1 MVTRETY
8 LTPQAQTRLEE
19 ELDHLR
25 RNKRPE
31 VADRIQRSKEV
42 GGTLDNAE
50 YDDAKN
56 DQSFNEGRIQELE
69 RKLNHA
75 ILIPDHTESSGV
87 VQLGSRVVVQNEQK
101 AFQEYTIVG
110 VDDAD
115 PPTGKISHESP
126 VGKALLHKKAN
137 SKVEIGTPRG
147 KMTLRIVEVS

>member
-1 MVTRETY
+1 MTTRETY
-8 LTPQAQTRLEE
+8 LTPKAQKRLEE

-25 RNKRPE
+25 RHKRQE

-69 RKLNHA
+69 RKLNQA

-87 VQLGSRVVVQNEQK
+87 VQLGSRVIVQNEGK
-101 AFQEYTIVG
+101 ALQEYVIVG

-115 PPTGKISHESP
+115 PLSGKISHESP
-126 VGKALLHKKAN
+126 VGKALLNKKAN
-137 SKVEIGTPRG
+137 AKVEIGTPRG
-147 KMTLRIVEVS
+147 KMTLRIVEIN